1 MKIKIKESANKSF
14 TPFVPKWT
22 TSTSHKIN
30 YEIVYKVLD

>member
-1 MKIKIKESANKSF
+1 MKYKIEESANKSF

-30 YEIVYKVLD
+30 YKIVYKVLD